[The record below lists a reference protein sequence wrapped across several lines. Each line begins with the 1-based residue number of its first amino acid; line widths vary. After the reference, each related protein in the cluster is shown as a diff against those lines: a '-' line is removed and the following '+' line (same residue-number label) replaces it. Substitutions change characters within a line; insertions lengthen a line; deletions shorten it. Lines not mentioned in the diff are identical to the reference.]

1 MSNLQ
6 EAINLL
12 DLLIQENEVSKRF
25 KEKAARAISILN
37 SQEQLFL
44 EKALLELEEM
54 NSLEMSS
61 YYRTQ
66 VWDIISLLESLKN

>member
-44 EKALLELEEM
+44 EKALLE
-54 NSLEMSS
+54 
-61 YYRTQ
+61 
-66 VWDIISLLESLKN
+66 SLKN